1 MAESRAELEKLW
13 RERAGRFRREMMPY
27 IRYMGQ
33 SGFPAFLSLVL
44 IMAVIS
50 YTKLVVNPPADFPI
64 AEIGV
69 LVLTPFLCRSPLRTW
84 LHPAD
89 VVYLMPREHQMGSYL
104 SLSFKRSIKWSGVWA
119 VIVFLLYSPLYS
131 AVSAG
136 GASGAGIGAGNV
148 GVWLLAFVCLVL
160 KVINYW
166 GAWQERRMAWG
177 GYRLFSRVLRWL
189 VTALVIGGWMLAPL
203 GQAVLINVLGLTILG
218 VMHRYAAKSPFPW
231 ERLIEEERGTRKR
244 YYAFFS
250 LFIDVPVLDNSIAR
264 RTYLTWL
271 LRRIPYGQHNTFV
284 YMYAASLLRT
294 EIGGILLRITALS
307 CLVTYWA
314 AEAASLSGWS
324 AVFSMIVFGFVYS
337 VQLGALR
344 NINKYTVW
352 KSIYPLPENGRI
364 GQYLKVDA
372 AALATG
378 FILLWLAAAVPLL
391 LQGVFA
397 PPAVAAALL
406 LLFVWRRP
414 KALRRKLLLEEEE
427 E

>member
-1 MAESRAELEKLW
+1 
-13 RERAGRFRREMMPY
+13 
-27 IRYMGQ
+27 
-33 SGFPAFLSLVL
+33 
-44 IMAVIS
+44 
-50 YTKLVVNPPADFPI
+50 
-64 AEIGV
+64 
-69 LVLTPFLCRSPLRTW
+69 
-84 LHPAD
+84 
-89 VVYLMPREHQMGSYL
+89 
-104 SLSFKRSIKWSGVWA
+104 
-119 VIVFLLYSPLYS
+119 
-131 AVSAG
+131 
-136 GASGAGIGAGNV
+136 
-148 GVWLLAFVCLVL
+148 
-160 KVINYW
+160 
-166 GAWQERRMAWG
+166 
-177 GYRLFSRVLRWL
+177 
-189 VTALVIGGWMLAPL
+189 
-203 GQAVLINVLGLTILG
+203 
-218 VMHRYAAKSPFPW
+218 
-231 ERLIEEERGTRKR
+231 
-244 YYAFFS
+244 
-250 LFIDVPVLDNSIAR
+250 
-264 RTYLTWL
+264 
-271 LRRIPYGQHNTFV
+271 
-284 YMYAASLLRT
+284 MYAASLLRT
-294 EIGGILLRITALS
+294 EIGGILLRITALG